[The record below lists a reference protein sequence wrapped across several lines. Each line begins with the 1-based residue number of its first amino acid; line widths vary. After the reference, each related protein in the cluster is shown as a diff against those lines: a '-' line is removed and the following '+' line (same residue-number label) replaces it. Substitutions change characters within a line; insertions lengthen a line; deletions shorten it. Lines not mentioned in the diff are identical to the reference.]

1 MILEDSSLYMI
12 FKVLTQISIK
22 QRNHNKGFTLLELLV
37 GLLIMSVVIGLSLNA
52 FVQSST
58 DFNKDKKTIDS
69 NQNLSAVLEMIGDD
83 IKAAGEQIADGNF
96 PAIEFKIAGST
107 ETTLVAGSSKIII
120 RRAVS
125 TPLTLCQTAAITTTT
140 TSITVAD
147 NNGTIIAGTG
157 ANCNI
162 GNSSS
167 PFFAARPSTYNITSA
182 ATTTP
187 ATFAGTAAA
196 PILPVALRQARD
208 YRCAL
213 GQPNLIPGN
222 TTDYCDTTKTDQV
235 ARIAVSDQGGHML
248 MFNQTAETII
258 TSTAATTTPA
268 ASAIYKYGIT
278 VNTTFNAGDPASTN
292 NSNQPTTSPYAVGNP
307 IYLIEERVYTLVK
320 DPSNS
325 NSGILNLSINGGS
338 ATPLLKGLAS
348 FNISGKL
355 YTDTT
360 GSKTINAKPAPATV
374 TTPKTT
380 IAASDLVCPTA
391 NDNYPNQPDST
402 TATTSNPQYIC
413 QFNYKAAATDI
424 AMDWKTIA
432 GIRVRLQAVYD
443 GKGQN
448 ATATTTDKDKLMV
461 TAEYFPRNVLSK

>member
-12 FKVLTQISIK
+12 FKVLTQISTK

-107 ETTLVAGSSKIII
+107 DETTLVAGSSKIII

-125 TPLTLCQTAAITTTT
+125 TPLTLCQTAAISTTT

-167 PFFAARPSTYNITSA
+167 PFFAARPGTYNT
-182 ATTTP
+182 TPTVTTP
-187 ATFAGTAAA
+187 ATFDGTATA

-208 YRCAL
+208 YRCAI
-213 GQPNLIPGN
+213 GQPNLTPGN
-222 TTDYCDTTKTDQV
+222 IDDYCDSTKTDQV
-235 ARIAVSDQGGHML
+235 ARIAVSDQAGHML
-248 MFNQTAETII
+248 MFNQTAEAMDAS
-258 TSTAATTTPA
+258 STPTTTPPV
-268 ASAIYKYGIT
+268 YKYNIT
-278 VNTTFNAGDPASTN
+278 VNSTFTTGDPASTN

-325 NSGILNLSINGGS
+325 NSGILNLSINGGN

-380 IAASDLVCPTA
+380 IDATDLVCPTA

-402 TATTSNPQYIC
+402 TATTTNPQYIC
-413 QFNYKAAATDI
+413 QFNYKALATDV